1 MSTKSKLLLFL
12 PALVLVALLALP
24 AAAQAT
30 LTYVRNPSHPTV
42 FVANDDGSGAKK
54 LDSGESP
61 HVSPDGNLV
70 AYLHMGTKNAQELKV
85 ANLSTGTTKT
95 LLTTWREPF
104 SLSWSPDSTMVIAQR
119 GPELGKRKLVLI
131 DVTTGGQEVMAQ
143 GFFSGASFSPQG
155 GQLVFAKAKSEKFPP
170 RSDVYRVDL
179 IPPGAVG
186 VAPVLPHRITSD
198 HRSSYPLWGPTGRI
212 VFVKTL
218 EANKRKY
225 GPKNELYLMNP
236 SGKGLK
242 RLTHTNVPALAQ
254 GLFPTD
260 WSASGS
266 RLLSEFEGQDISYAV
281 KVNPKTGGQKPVSTA
296 GEQGFVGTAL
306 SNDGKF
312 VLGYTGGFDPGLK
325 HDVVRVP
332 YRGGKGKVLAKDA
345 FEPDWSF

>member
-1 MSTKSKLLLFL
+1 MPTPKKLPLVLS
-12 PALVLVALLALP
+12 ALVLAALLAVP

-30 LTYVRNPSHPTV
+30 LAYVRNPLHTTV

-54 LDSGESP
+54 IEAGELP
-61 HVSPDGNLV
+61 RVSPDGNSV
-70 AYLHMGTKNAQELKV
+70 AYLHQGPKNAQELKV
-85 ANLSTGTTKT
+85 ANLSTGATKT
-95 LLTTWREPF
+95 LLTDWREPF
-104 SLSWSPDSTMVIAQR
+104 SLAWSPDSTMIIAQR

-131 DVTTGGQEVMAQ
+131 EVATGAQEVMAQ

-186 VAPVLPHRITSD
+186 VAPLLPHQITSD
-198 HRSSYPLWGPTGRI
+198 HRSSFPLWGPTKI

-218 EANKRKY
+218 DANKRKY

-236 SGKGLK
+236 NGKGVK
-242 RLTHTNVPALAQ
+242 RLTHTNVPDLAQ

-260 WSASGS
+260 WSASGNQ
-266 RLLSEFEGQDISYAV
+266 LLAEFEGQDISYAV
-281 KVNPKTGGQKPVSTA
+281 KVNPKTGGHKPVGKA

-312 VLGYTGGFDPGLK
+312 VLGFEGGFDPGNS
-325 HDVVRVP
+325 HDVVRIA
-332 YRGGKGKVLAKDA
+332 YAGGKPKVLAKNA

>member
-1 MSTKSKLLLFL
+1 MPTFKKLPLVLS
-12 PALVLVALLALP
+12 ALVFVALLAVP

-30 LTYVRNPSHPTV
+30 LAYVRNPLHTTV
-42 FVANDDGSGAKK
+42 FVANDDGSGEKK
-54 LDSGESP
+54 IEAGELP
-61 HVSPDGNLV
+61 RVSPDGNSV
-70 AYLHMGTKNAQELKV
+70 AYLHQGPKNAQELKV
-85 ANLSTGTTKT
+85 ANLSTGATKT
-95 LLTTWREPF
+95 LLTNWREPF
-104 SLSWSPDSTMVIAQR
+104 SLAWSPDSTMVIAQR
-119 GPELGKRKLVLI
+119 GPEIGSRKLALI
-131 DVTTGGQEVMAQ
+131 EVATGAQEVMAQ

-186 VAPVLPHRITSD
+186 VVPLIPHQITSD
-198 HRSSYPLWGPTGRI
+198 HRSAFPLWGPTKI

-218 EANKRKY
+218 DANKRKY

-236 SGKGLK
+236 NGKGVK

-260 WSASGS
+260 WSASGNQ
-266 RLLSEFEGQDISYAV
+266 LLAEFEGQDISYAV

-296 GEQGFVGTAL
+296 GEQGFVGTAI
-306 SNDGKF
+306 SNDGKS

-332 YRGGKGKVLAKDA
+332 YKGGKGKVLAKNA